1 MVEHVQKLSSE
12 IIRQNEL
19 INQKENQYVSYY
31 NETQHL
37 IIDLTDR
44 IEKYE
49 ENEKGIQNMMKDII
63 SHH

>member
-1 MVEHVQKLSSE
+1 VQKLSSE